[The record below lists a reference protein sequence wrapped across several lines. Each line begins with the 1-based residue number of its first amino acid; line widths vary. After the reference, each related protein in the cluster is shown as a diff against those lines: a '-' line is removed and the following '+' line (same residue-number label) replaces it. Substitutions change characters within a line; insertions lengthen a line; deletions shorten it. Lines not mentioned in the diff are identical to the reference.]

1 MTPSLRRGTRWLS
14 WLLIGAGLLGLGYV
28 AGSLVQM
35 MIVQARERQAFEA
48 RRAAAAT
55 APLPRALPGDPEP
68 RPVAAAGP
76 GTEAAPRPAT
86 GATIGLVRIERLG
99 LDVVVKEGVD
109 DATLKVAAGH
119 IPGTDLP
126 GSGAPGENVALAAH
140 RDTLFR
146 PLRGVRLG
154 DRIQL
159 DTDAGRFDYDV
170 DATAVVEPTEVSVLA
185 GRDVPTLTL
194 VTCWPFDFRGAAPKR
209 FVVHARQVAA
219 APGSRSYTP
228 SIPKTEEAP

>member
-1 MTPSLRRGTRWLS
+1 MTPPLRRGARWLS

-35 MIVQARERQAFEA
+35 KIVQARERQAFEA
-48 RRAAAAT
+48 RRSASA
-55 APLPRALPGDPEP
+55 APLPSTLPGDPAP
-68 RPVAAAGP
+68 AAPAG
-76 GTEAAPRPAT
+76 GGSVPRPAV

-109 DATLKVAAGH
+109 DATLKVTAGH

-154 DRIQL
+154 DRIRL
-159 DTDAGRFDYDV
+159 ETDAGRFDYDV
-170 DATAVVEPTEVSVLA
+170 DATAVVEPTDVSVLA
-185 GRDVPTLTL
+185 PRGVPTLTL
-194 VTCWPFDFRGAAPKR
+194 VTCWPFDFRGAAPQR
-209 FVVHARQVAA
+209 FVVHARRVAA
-219 APGSRSYTP
+219 PARAPAYTP
-228 SIPKTEEAP
+228 PGPDPKEAP

>member
-1 MTPSLRRGTRWLS
+1 VTLPLRRGARWLS

-35 MIVQARERQAFEA
+35 KLVQARERQVFES
-48 RRAAAAT
+48 RRAAA
-55 APLPRALPGDPEP
+55 APLPRALPGDP
-68 RPVAAAGP
+68 VAGSAAAEGP
-76 GTEAAPRPAT
+76 GAETVPRPAP

-126 GSGAPGENVALAAH
+126 GSGAPGENIALAAH

-154 DRIQL
+154 DRIQFE
-159 DTDAGRFDYDV
+159 TDAGRFDYDV

-185 GRDVPTLTL
+185 ARDVPTLTL
-194 VTCWPFDFRGAAPKR
+194 VTCWPFDFRGAAPQR

-219 APGSRSYTP
+219 APGSGAYTP
-228 SIPKTEEAP
+228 AIPKAEEAP